1 MFAFIY
7 ELSWKR
13 WIAGER
19 MCKREKKE
27 KKERATNMHN
37 ASTYDARFIVGYQ
50 RSDDRND
57 PGATRQ
63 LLITASWYITRLP
76 VATTRTINN

>member
-1 MFAFIY
+1 MFGFIY
-7 ELSWKR
+7 ERSWKR
-13 WIAGER
+13 WIAGEYAH
-19 MCKREKKE
+19 KK
-27 KKERATNMHN
+27 KKKNKERATNTHN
-37 ASTYDARFIVGYQ
+37 ASTYDARFIVSYQ

-76 VATTRTINN
+76 VATIRAINN